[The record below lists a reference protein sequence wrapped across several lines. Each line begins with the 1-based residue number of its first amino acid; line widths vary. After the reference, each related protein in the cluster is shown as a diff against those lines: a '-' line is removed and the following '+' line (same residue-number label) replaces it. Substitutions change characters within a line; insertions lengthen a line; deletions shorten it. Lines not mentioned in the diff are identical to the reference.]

1 MLTENTTS
9 RLSRLCHTNP
19 SQFVFAAHLFH
30 NHLCLVLMSSTSRK
44 IILERS
50 GQFLARG
57 PRKRG
62 GKALPDALP
71 SLREFVHKQKVL
83 HQYRHFLKAVNLI
96 EDKQYKLEA
105 LQEVT
110 TKFRRDS
117 METDSLSIQMA
128 VKEGERRLVQVRS
141 LVGYTESNEEDSWL
155 NIQDTEDPRGRVGN
169 QWPWQR

>member
-1 MLTENTTS
+1 M
-9 RLSRLCHTNP
+9 
-19 SQFVFAAHLFH
+19 
-30 NHLCLVLMSSTSRK
+30 
-44 IILERS
+44 
-50 GQFLARG
+50 
-57 PRKRG
+57 
-62 GKALPDALP
+62 PDALP

-128 VKEGERRLVQVRS
+128 VKEGETRLVQVRS